1 MKDGELEEPDEIIII
16 TIIKE
21 EEEPTSSVIDL
32 SLSCKELQG
41 RKAGRMD
48 GLKIT

>member
-1 MKDGELEEPDEIIII
+1 MRFWVEKGELKEPEEIIIT

-32 SLSCKELQG
+32 SLVGEWT
-41 RKAGRMD
+41 R
-48 GLKIT
+48 